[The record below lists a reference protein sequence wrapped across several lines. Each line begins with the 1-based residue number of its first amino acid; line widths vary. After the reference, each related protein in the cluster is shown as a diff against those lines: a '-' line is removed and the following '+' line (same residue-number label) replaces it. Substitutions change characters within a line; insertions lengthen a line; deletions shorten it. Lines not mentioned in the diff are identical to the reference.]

1 MSDKKKQSGVASALG
16 SMFIG
21 LAAFALKALADVF
34 ANKDGTNEKSRKPS
48 SDTYTDDFYEAES
61 EPDEEEELV
70 HSNSNSNNPFLG
82 FPKRAIPKVCQICGG
97 PYPMCEDGCAM
108 FDD

>member
-1 MSDKKKQSGVASALG
+1 MSEKKKQSSVASIVG
-16 SMFIG
+16 SVFVG

-34 ANKDGTNEKSRKPS
+34 ANKDGTNEKSRNPS
-48 SDTYTDDFYEAES
+48 SDTYTDDFYEDES
-61 EPDEEEELV
+61 ELDEEEEPV
-70 HSNSNSNNPFLG
+70 HANSSNNPFLG
-82 FPKRAIPKVCQICGG
+82 FPKRAIPKVCQTCGG

>member
-1 MSDKKKQSGVASALG
+1 MSEKKKQSGMASALG
-16 SMFIG
+16 SIFVG
-21 LAAFALKALADVF
+21 LTAIALKALADAF
-34 ANKDGTNEKSRKPS
+34 ANKDGANEKSSKSS

-61 EPDEEEELV
+61 EPDEEEEPV
-70 HSNSNSNNPFLG
+70 HSSSNNPFLG
-82 FPKRAIPKVCQICGG
+82 FPKRAIPKVCQTCGG